1 MTDRTTVNTPVST
14 PLLLTNPSL
23 SVVRPSVLM
32 TTPLVVASLGLPG
45 LLNNGLHARM
55 DGILLRSQMSTSS
68 PSAKAVTLATNVRTS
83 LPTPEPDTTDKVV

>member
-1 MTDRTTVNTPVST
+1 
-14 PLLLTNPSL
+14 
-23 SVVRPSVLM
+23 M
-32 TTPLVVASLGLPG
+32 TTPLLVASLGLPG

-83 LPTPEPDTTDKVV
+83 LPNPEPDTTDKVI